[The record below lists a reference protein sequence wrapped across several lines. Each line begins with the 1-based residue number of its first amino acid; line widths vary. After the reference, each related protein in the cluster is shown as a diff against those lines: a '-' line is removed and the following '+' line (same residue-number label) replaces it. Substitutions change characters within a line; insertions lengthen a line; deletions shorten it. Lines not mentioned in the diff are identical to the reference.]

1 MTSRT
6 TKREAVQP
14 EVEEAVSLFSD
25 WFDPIEAAL
34 RDRVRDFIETMI
46 SSELD
51 AALARPRYARRP
63 ASTGCDGVAAEV
75 AGHRHGRRTRT
86 LTGTFGV
93 TEVTVPRA
101 RLAAGDGRTV
111 EWRSKALRAYQRRTK
126 AADALIASTYLAGT
140 NTRRVRRALMALFN
154 GAVGKDVVSRTWR
167 KIKSDWD
174 AWNGRDLAAEPIL
187 RLILDGT
194 VVRVRLD
201 RKATSISL
209 LVVLGVRA
217 DGQKVLLAVK
227 NMGGESEAA
236 WRALLDDLVARGL
249 KTPQFLI
256 IDGAAGLEKALS
268 ALWPAVPTQRCT
280 VHTIRTQFPGELPGS
295 IATRL
300 WGLQGDDMA
309 DLQAAVAN
317 DDALDHQ
324 LQDRLLVGEARLGE
338 TAPYAGAECNQVRSH
353 RRALQ
358 LMLA

>member
-1 MTSRT
+1 
-6 TKREAVQP
+6 V
-14 EVEEAVSLFSD
+14 
-25 WFDPIEAAL
+25 
-34 RDRVRDFIETMI
+34 
-46 SSELD
+46 
-51 AALARPRYARRP
+51 
-63 ASTGCDGVAAEV
+63 
-75 AGHRHGRRTRT
+75 
-86 LTGTFGV
+86 
-93 TEVTVPRA
+93 
-101 RLAAGDGRTV
+101 
-111 EWRSKALRAYQRRTK
+111 KA
-126 AADALIASTYLAGT
+126 
-140 NTRRVRRALMALFN
+140 
-154 GAVGKDVVSRTWR
+154 
-167 KIKSDWD
+167 DWD
-174 AWNGRDLAAEPIL
+174 AWNHRSLAEEDIV

-201 RKATSISL
+201 RQATSISL
-209 LVVLGVRA
+209 LVVLGIRG
-217 DGQKVLLAVK
+217 DGQKVLLSVR

-236 WRALLDDLVARGL
+236 WRAVLDDLVARGL

-256 IDGAAGLEKALS
+256 IEGAAGLERAL
-268 ALWPAVPTQRCT
+268 ATLWPSVPTQRCT